1 MSTKEIAELVCIG
14 IAVVALVVALIF
26 QIIATREYKK
36 IQQNLEKIS
45 EENRRRER

>member
-1 MSTKEIAELVCIG
+1 MSTKEIAELVCIC
-14 IAVVALVVALIF
+14 IAFVAMVVALIF
-26 QIIATREYKK
+26 QIIANRGYKK